1 MQTKRET
8 FAILL
13 VFLIFILLFP
23 CMNTGNP
30 VAGQTLGSVNVLKS
44 PTQEIKKFPLP
55 LENYND
61 SKEKEIIS
69 ILKSR
74 IKKEP
79 FNLVALIIFFV
90 AILHTFMASRFIAT
104 AKKWEKA
111 YEEKQKA
118 GLKDRNS
125 VHMGAALFH
134 FLGEVEAVF
143 GIWAIALAAAIVTFY
158 DWQTFVLYIGHSVDY
173 TEVMFVV
180 VIMTLAST
188 RPILKLS
195 ELIMWKVSGI
205 FGGMLGSWWLT
216 ILTVG
221 PLLGSFI
228 TEPAAMTISAYLL
241 ADKFFALNPSSKFKY
256 ATLGLLFINVSIGG
270 TLTSFAAPPILM
282 VAEKWSWDS
291 IFMITHFG
299 WKAILGILT
308 INIATYFLFKKEL
321 SELQDVY
328 VKIRR
333 KRQIQRTI
341 IDNKLLELRLEAAE
355 MEVNE
360 ELGFIQRLEEKF
372 WQMKSEL
379 VREGL
384 DQFSISDPDEQIN
397 VEGAIESRFDDVK
410 KKEIKMT
417 IPGLIP
423 KDKRPV
429 LRDPEWD
436 NREDWVP
443 KWIMFVHV
451 LFMAWTVVNAHHPAL
466 FIGGFLFFLG
476 FARIST
482 FYQNRIDLK
491 PPLLVGFFL
500 AGLVIHGGVQAWWIA
515 PIIANLGG
523 IPLML
528 GATFLT
534 SFNDNAAITYLSTLV
549 QGLSPQL
556 KYSVVAGSI
565 AGGGLTIIANA
576 PNPAG
581 QSILKNYFK
590 NGISAPRLLLA
601 TIVPTLV
608 IWLIFLIL

>member
-1 MQTKRET
+1 
-8 FAILL
+8 
-13 VFLIFILLFP
+13 
-23 CMNTGNP
+23 
-30 VAGQTLGSVNVLKS
+30 
-44 PTQEIKKFPLP
+44 
-55 LENYND
+55 
-61 SKEKEIIS
+61 
-69 ILKSR
+69 
-74 IKKEP
+74 
-79 FNLVALIIFFV
+79 
-90 AILHTFMASRFIAT
+90 
-104 AKKWEKA
+104 
-111 YEEKQKA
+111 
-118 GLKDRNS
+118 
-125 VHMGAALFH
+125 
-134 FLGEVEAVF
+134 
-143 GIWAIALAAAIVTFY
+143 
-158 DWQTFVLYIGHSVDY
+158 
-173 TEVMFVV
+173 
-180 VIMTLAST
+180 
-188 RPILKLS
+188 
-195 ELIMWKVSGI
+195 
-205 FGGMLGSWWLT
+205 
-216 ILTVG
+216 
-221 PLLGSFI
+221 
-228 TEPAAMTISAYLL
+228 
-241 ADKFFALNPSSKFKY
+241 
-256 ATLGLLFINVSIGG
+256 
-270 TLTSFAAPPILM
+270 
-282 VAEKWSWDS
+282 
-291 IFMITHFG
+291 MITHFG